1 MNEEEKNTR
10 DFSYIVSDP
19 GKTDK
24 EKLEEIDRLIDD
36 ELVGISDVNKMK
48 RPRSKN
54 MLIATILIVVGMSMI
69 FMDVTKL
76 FKNQI
81 WFSILGFFMIVPGIG
96 FSIAGIVDIF
106 PDKLAKMDYMDEA
119 KERLRILRREKQLL
133 ENKTSNKEKVDI
145 LEK

>member
-1 MNEEEKNTR
+1 MNEEEKNAR
-10 DFSYIVSDP
+10 DFSYIVNDP
-19 GKTDK
+19 NKSDK

-36 ELVGISDVNKMK
+36 EIVGVSDVKKMK

-76 FKNQI
+76 FDNQI
-81 WFSILGFFMIVPGIG
+81 WFSILGFFLIVPGIG

-119 KERLRILRREKQLL
+119 KDRLKILRREKYF
-133 ENKTSNKEKVDI
+133 
-145 LEK
+145 LEKKISKREKEGVLGE